1 LIKFDLIL
9 IITKNIEGENIMKK
23 FFVTIG
29 LALIISINISNA
41 QKMACVDTKYILEN
55 IGEYRDAQ
63 AKLDALSIQWQKE
76 IETKL
81 AEIDKLYKNFQ
92 AEAVLLPEEVKNK
105 RQEEIINKEKEV
117 KELQKK
123 RFGAEGDLFKKRQE
137 LIKPIQDKV
146 YNAIE
151 EYASEKNYTMIFDKA
166 GGGATV
172 LYVNPKNEI
181 SDEILKKLGYKPGAV
196 KSEQGGEEE

>member
-23 FFVTIG
+23 FFLTIE

>member
-1 LIKFDLIL
+1 
-9 IITKNIEGENIMKK
+9 MKK